1 MALRRLT
8 RRQFVA
14 IAFGAGAFVLAA
26 CQGGTNPSSVGALP
40 KINVNPE
47 AGTYPA
53 PRFSFVPYT
62 LPYANDV
69 EITGVDSNSNATR
82 ISGVYF
88 NTPKPS
94 ATTLYNSFTA
104 RVFTGT
110 STPCNDFGWTCPT
123 ADPQN
128 PPSGSNIFIN
138 EISAAQTANSN
149 FSVGYAPPFT
159 TSYGCAGTICGVI
172 SDPRG
177 TTSSGPPRHTYQIQ
191 VGSCHET
198 YLYGT
203 SDPLIQVG
211 YYIKGANC
219 LHAQAFEEYLP
230 PHGSTPVVVD
240 FHLPS
245 NWNSTDS
252 MAYGINNKGDVV
264 GEYRTGTSEIG
275 WEYHEFCY
283 YKIQYDTS
291 SGVSLQTQARGINWA
306 DIVVGSYEDQRTT
319 KQIPN
324 GFVESGGTPYTVND
338 GTNEAGTVV
347 NNINND
353 DVIVGYHV
361 GGGNHGDYIGFT
373 ARCKGSD
380 SDHVCPA
387 DPPTPSSSCESQL
400 RTDRATDSATR
411 RRP

>member
-1 MALRRLT
+1 
-8 RRQFVA
+8 
-14 IAFGAGAFVLAA
+14 
-26 CQGGTNPSSVGALP
+26 
-40 KINVNPE
+40 
-47 AGTYPA
+47 
-53 PRFSFVPYT
+53 
-62 LPYANDV
+62 
-69 EITGVDSNSNATR
+69 
-82 ISGVYF
+82 
-88 NTPKPS
+88 
-94 ATTLYNSFTA
+94 
-104 RVFTGT
+104 
-110 STPCNDFGWTCPT
+110 
-123 ADPQN
+123 
-128 PPSGSNIFIN
+128 
-138 EISAAQTANSN
+138 
-149 FSVGYAPPFT
+149 
-159 TSYGCAGTICGVI
+159 
-172 SDPRG
+172 
-177 TTSSGPPRHTYQIQ
+177 
-191 VGSCHET
+191 
-198 YLYGT
+198 
-203 SDPLIQVG
+203 
-211 YYIKGANC
+211 
-219 LHAQAFEEYLP
+219 
-230 PHGSTPVVVD
+230 
-240 FHLPS
+240 
-245 NWNSTDS
+245 